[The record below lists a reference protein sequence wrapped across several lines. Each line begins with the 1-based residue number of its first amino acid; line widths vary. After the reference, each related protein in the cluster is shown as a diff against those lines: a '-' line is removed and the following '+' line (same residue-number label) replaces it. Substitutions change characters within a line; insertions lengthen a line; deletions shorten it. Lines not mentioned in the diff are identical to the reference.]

1 MTYDLDQP
9 SAAGVVV
16 IAAAERPVTLR
27 IVDKASGQPRRR
39 APAPPRRG
47 RRVPAARAA
56 TARSIPT
63 GSRTITASSSTFAS
77 NTAMSKA
84 NASSTC
90 RWAPARRDHA
100 ATRRFPSAL
109 QAEIT
114 PQTEE
119 LHLRVGQVLHW
130 PRQAGSPR
138 TPTST
143 SSAADRA
150 ARRARRGLNVV
161 NLLASQWGEMFSNV
175 SDFDGRTTFG
185 RQGLRRRRRVLGAWA
200 AKTAC
205 RCWATFRCSAIP
217 GR

>member
-1 MTYDLDQP
+1 M
-9 SAAGVVV
+9 

-27 IVDKASGQPRRR
+27 IVDKASGRPVA
-39 APAPPRRG
+39 APALHGEAGEYLPPRGRHRKVNPYWFEDNYGEFVNVRQQYSYVEGECIVDLPLGTVYVEITRG
-47 RRVPAARAA
+47 YEAIPIRA
-56 TARSIPT
+56 
-63 GSRTITASSSTFAS
+63 
-77 NTAMSKA
+77 
-84 NASSTC
+84 
-90 RWAPARRDHA
+90 
-100 ATRRFPSAL
+100 

-119 LHLRVGQVLHW
+119 LTFELDKVLHW
-130 PRQAGSPR
+130 REAGWVTADTHVHFLSPQ
-138 TPTST
+138 T
-143 SSAADRA
+143 ALLEGRA
-150 ARRARRGLNVV
+150 EGVNVV

-185 RQGLRRRRRVLGAWA
+185 AKDSAATASSGAWA